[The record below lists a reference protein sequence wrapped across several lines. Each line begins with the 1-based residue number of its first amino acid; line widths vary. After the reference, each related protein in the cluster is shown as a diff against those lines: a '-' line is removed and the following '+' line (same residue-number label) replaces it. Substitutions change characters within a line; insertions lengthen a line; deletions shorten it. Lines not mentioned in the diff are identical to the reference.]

1 MLTFDQFDTLIEP
14 ITAIFSDYETV
25 VIIDIARRIANLDY
39 ESAGWETQR
48 LTESGALYS
57 DVLKRIAAINHTSEA
72 QIADVLKKAGV
83 TAIKFDDS
91 IYKDAGLKPLP
102 LNMSPAMADALKA
115 NIQRTNGLITNLT
128 KTTAL
133 SSQQSFLQASTI
145 AHLQVSTG
153 TMSYNQAVR
162 YAVKLVAAQG
172 VKTIDY
178 ASGHRDNL
186 DVATRRAVL
195 TGVSQTASQLQ
206 MNRADELGSD
216 LVAVSAHAG
225 ARNKGVGPMNHASW
239 QGKIYKLHGETSKYP
254 NFAKTT
260 GYGTVIGIAGANCR
274 HSWYPYFEGI
284 SENAYTRQEVHS
296 LNNRSVKYQGQTISL
311 YEATQIQRAYERK
324 IRFWKRQ
331 ADALKAIKAD
341 NRFETGKVYEWQAK
355 MRDFI
360 NQVNRGKLFIV
371 DREYEREQI

>member
-1 MLTFDQFDTLIEP
+1 M
-14 ITAIFSDYETV
+14 
-25 VIIDIARRIANLDY
+25 DY

-57 DVLKRIAAINHTSEA
+57 DVLKRIATLNHTSEA
-72 QIADVLKKAGV
+72 QIADILKKAGV
-83 TAIKFDDS
+83 TAIRFDDG

-115 NIQRTNGLITNLT
+115 NIQRTNGLINNLT

-133 SSQQSFLQASTI
+133 SSQQTFIRATTI

-153 TMSYNQAVR
+153 TMSYQQAVR
-162 YAVKLVAAQG
+162 YAVRLVAAQG

-178 ASGHRDNL
+178 ASGHSDNL

-195 TGVSQTASQLQ
+195 TGVSQTAGQLQ

-225 ARNKGVGPMNHASW
+225 ARNKGIGPQNHASW
-239 QGKIYKLHGETSKYP
+239 QGKIYSRGGNSKYP
-254 NFAKTT
+254 DFVKVT
-260 GYGTVIGIAGANCR
+260 GYGTGEGLGGWNCR
-274 HSWYPYFEGI
+274 HSFYPYFEGI
-284 SENAYTRQEVHS
+284 SENAYTRHETES
-296 LNNRSVKYQGQTISL
+296 LNARKVKYNGQTLSL
-311 YEATQIQRAYERK
+311 YDASQIQRAFERK

-331 ADALKAIKAD
+331 AAALSAIKES
-341 NRFETGKVYEWQAK
+341 NKFELAKVAEWQAK

-360 NQVNRGKLFIV
+360 NQINKGRSFII